1 MNMYF
6 FLVWTQYI
14 FHIDGGRARVW
25 LLKQTVHHLMRM
37 LCTIPSMEA
46 TLSSHSKT
54 PMSHR
59 RLTAPTLECA
69 PVCLATGA
77 RRGSIQQLGC
87 GLPLASLHPGGP
99 WQSRLCLPE
108 RPIQVGSDDQVLP
121 CVIDI
126 IYETSDL
133 FFFLA
138 GEMEDF
144 LRTQWESTSIRHS
157 FIRKVKVS
165 PLHVPVGLLC
175 EFFLFPLCHLLNRF
189 ARSLSRCTS
198 FWQHSLPSP
207 FQWSPSSPSCKC
219 PGETF
224 SCLRTPEWS
233 SPLSAR
239 AETQWGCLSSDILAS
254 TGRLCKWI
262 KTFRTVICV

>member
-6 FLVWTQYI
+6 FGMKSKYI
-14 FHIDGGRARVW
+14 FHIDGGRARKW

-37 LCTIPSMEA
+37 LYTIPSMEA

-59 RLTAPTLECA
+59 HLTAPTLECA

-87 GLPLASLHPGGP
+87 GPPLASLHPEGP

-108 RPIQVGSDDQVLP
+108 RPTQVGSDDQVLLLCCWHYLWNIWP
-121 CVIDI
+121 R
-126 IYETSDL
+126 L
-133 FFFLA
+133 FLA

-165 PLHVPVGLLC
+165 PFHVPVGLLC
-175 EFFLFPLCHLLNRF
+175 EFFFVPSVSPLCHF
-189 ARSLSRCTS
+189 
-198 FWQHSLPSP
+198 
-207 FQWSPSSPSCKC
+207 
-219 PGETF
+219 
-224 SCLRTPEWS
+224 
-233 SPLSAR
+233 
-239 AETQWGCLSSDILAS
+239 
-254 TGRLCKWI
+254 
-262 KTFRTVICV
+262 